1 MSVEEARGEAL
12 PTGLKASGEFGVFVF
27 LVSEG
32 LLFGALIL
40 GYIVMRLSPGADFA
54 GASQEL
60 SLLLGTLNTCVLL
73 TSSLAAALATMWA
86 DGRRENVARI
96 AMLVTAG
103 LGVVFLCIKGY
114 EWFDEAHKGL
124 LPFRDMSDR
133 YPKASPQQHRAF
145 FDAYLVLTGTHGLH
159 LITGIG
165 LMLGLAVFWKRLA
178 HPAHTLKMAAL
189 YWHFIDVI
197 WVFLFP
203 LLYLV
208 R

>member
-1 MSVEEARGEAL
+1 MSVETQGEPL
-12 PTGLKASGEFGVFVF
+12 PTGLKASGELGVFVF

-40 GYIVMRLSPGADFA
+40 GYTVMRLSPGADFA
-54 GASQEL
+54 GASKEL

-86 DGRRENVARI
+86 DGKRDGYARI
-96 AMLVTAG
+96 AILVTAALG
-103 LGVVFLCIKGY
+103 LVFLCIKSY
-114 EWFDEAHKGL
+114 EWFDEAQKGL
-124 LPFRDMSDR
+124 LPFRDVSDR
-133 YPKASPQQHRAF
+133 YPKASPQEHREF

-159 LITGIG
+159 LISGIG
-165 LMLGLAVFWKRLA
+165 LMLGITVFWKHLV